1 MSQSWS
7 FDNAHS
13 EIQFKVKHLMI
24 TNVTGT
30 FGSYKGS
37 VTTEGDDFSTA
48 KINFEV
54 DTNSVNTGIEQ
65 RDAHLRSADFF
76 ESEKYPAMKF
86 DSVMMEKVD
95 AENYKLHGKLTIKE
109 ITKDVVLNVEYGG
122 LVVDP
127 YGNTKAGFTLNGKL
141 NRKEYGLMWN
151 AVTEAGGVVVS
162 DEVRIY
168 ADVQIV
174 KG

>member
-30 FGSYKGS
+30 FSSYKGS

-48 KINFEV
+48 QISFEIDV
-54 DTNSVNTGIEQ
+54 NSVNTGIEQ

-76 ESEKYPAMKF
+76 EAEKYPVIKF
-86 DSVMMEKVD
+86 ESTGMEKVD

-109 ITKDVVLNVEYGG
+109 TTKDVVLNVEYGG

-127 YGNTKAGFTLNGKL
+127 YGNTKAGFTLNGKV

-162 DEVRIY
+162 DEVRIF

>member
-1 MSQSWS
+1 MSQSWN

-13 EIQFKVKHLMI
+13 EVQFKVKHLMI

-30 FGSYKGS
+30 FGSYRGT
-37 VTTEGDDFSTA
+37 VATEGDDFSTA
-48 KINFEV
+48 EISFEIDV
-54 DTNSVNTGIEQ
+54 NSVNTGIEQ

-76 ESEKYPAMKF
+76 EADKF
-86 DSVMMEKVD
+86 PLIKFKSTKMEKVD

-109 ITKDVVLNVEYGG
+109 TTKDVVLNVEYGG

-127 YGNTKAGFTLNGKL
+127 YGNMKAGFTLTGKL

-162 DEVRIY
+162 DEVRLY

>member
-1 MSQSWS
+1 MSQSWN

-37 VTTEGDDFSTA
+37 VSTDGDDFSTA
-48 KINFEV
+48 KVSFEV
-54 DTNSVNTGIEQ
+54 DVNSVNTGIEQ

-76 ESEKYPAMKF
+76 EAEKFPVMKF
-86 DSVMMEKVD
+86 ESTKMEKVD

-109 ITKDVVLNVEYGG
+109 TTKDVVLNVEYGG

-127 YGNTKAGFTLNGKL
+127 YGNMKAGFTLTGKL

-162 DEVRIY
+162 DEVRLY